1 MKSQVSKKKSILVG
15 LSGGVD
21 SSVSAALLQ
30 KEGYDVTGVFIKIWS
45 PEWTECTS
53 KEDRLDAMRVCA
65 HLGIS
70 FKEID
75 LTEEYKREV
84 VDYMISEYAKG
95 RTPNPDVM
103 CNRAIKF
110 GTFFK
115 WAIAH
120 GADFVATGHYAR
132 IGNRVQ
138 GIGYRKNERIKK
150 TEDSTLYSNPYTLL
164 AAKDEG
170 KDQSYFLWTL
180 RQEQLARTLFPI
192 GHLKKTQV
200 RILAKK
206 FGLLTAEKKDS
217 QGLCFVGHV
226 DIKEFLS
233 RYVPKKRG
241 DVLNEQG
248 KVIGYHD
255 GAHLLTIGERHG
267 FTVTTKTALDKPLYI
282 TNKNIANNTI
292 TVAKKIKPFDISK
305 GLIPLSSPNWINGF
319 PKVGA
324 IYEAQIRYHGKR
336 YHCRINENKVEF
348 IDKPEALASG
358 QSLVAY
364 DKETC
369 LGGGVMEK
377 VM

>member
-1 MKSQVSKKKSILVG
+1 MEHRAKQEGKIYVG

-30 KEGYDVTGVFIKIWS
+30 KAEFDVTGVFIKIWS

-65 HLGIS
+65 HLKIP

-75 LTEEYKREV
+75 LTKEYKREV
-84 VDYMISEYAKG
+84 VDYMIREYATG
-95 RTPNPDVM
+95 RSPNQDAVY
-103 CNRAIKF
+103 NRSIKL

-115 WAIAH
+115 WVLENPPA
-120 GADFVATGHYAR
+120 GGEADFVATGHYS
-132 IGNRVQ
+132 Q
-138 GIGYRKNERIKK
+138 IKK
-150 TEDSTLYSNPYTLL
+150 QKSKIKNTKDIYTLTTSV
-164 AAKDEG
+164 DSD

-180 RQEQLARTLFPI
+180 TQGQLKKILFPI
-192 GHLKKTQV
+192 GHLKKSEV
-200 RILAKK
+200 RALARK
-206 FGLLTAEKKDS
+206 FKLPTAEKKDS

-248 KVIGYHD
+248 KIIGYHD

-267 FTVTTKTALDKPLYI
+267 FTLNADSRRH
-282 TNKNIANNTI
+282 NADRRGNIAPYYV
-292 TVAKKIKPFDISK
+292 VAKDIKRNTVTVSPKKNLFDISNK
-305 GLIPLSSPNWINGF
+305 SVKLSLSNWIQTA
-319 PKVGA
+319 PDPSKT
-324 IYEAQIRYHGKR
+324 YEAQIRYHGKR
-336 YHCRINENKVEF
+336 YRCRINENIVEF

>member
-120 GADFVATGHYAR
+120 GADFVATGHYS
-132 IGNRVQ
+132 Q
-138 GIGYRKNERIKK
+138 IKK
-150 TEDSTLYSNPYTLL
+150 QKSKIKNTKDIYTLTTSV
-164 AAKDEG
+164 DSD

-180 RQEQLARTLFPI
+180 KQEQLARTLFPI